1 MDFKNSTIP
10 YLKITATAVFKFYGF
25 GVYIADVHIQSQSI
39 RSLDFTMTLGDRSNV
54 PQKIP
59 ITPHGFEILQA
70 ANKNLFNY
78 AAL

>member
-1 MDFKNSTIP
+1 
-10 YLKITATAVFKFYGF
+10 
-25 GVYIADVHIQSQSI
+25 
-39 RSLDFTMTLGDRSNV
+39 MTLGDRSNV